1 MSEPAILARG
11 VLTAQPGRGLGRWS
25 LPSSR
30 AILQHCWGLP
40 STFLQPWG
48 EGSADLFDGDG
59 PATPDAVHL
68 ALGCLLLPVQVS
80 TLSRLEEKRRGMSV
94 GARGLRGF
102 SCPPGIPSWH
112 PTLPE
117 SLPPPGQALAARQG
131 RAGWARR
138 DGKEWRPRV
147 FQRVFILTHGT
158 VQSSTGRHWAGP
170 APHKRARAGDAEGVR
185 SAQPGGQGRLGPKR
199 REGARRGEVDGGGC
213 GLAGSSAGH
222 DHRVRGERS
231 PEVRAGRGT
240 DTPHAAAL

>member
-1 MSEPAILARG
+1 MSVPAILARG

-30 AILQHCWGLP
+30 AILQHCWGLL
-40 STFLQPWG
+40 STFLQPRG

-59 PATPDAVHL
+59 PAAPDAVHL

-94 GARGLRGF
+94 RTRGLRGF

-138 DGKEWRPRV
+138 DWEGMETTSIPTGVYSYTRHHTEQHR
-147 FQRVFILTHGT
+147 
-158 VQSSTGRHWAGP
+158 SSLG
-170 APHKRARAGDAEGVR
+170 RARPLQKSEDMRYRGREERAAR
-185 SAQPGGQGRLGPKR
+185 GGQGRLGPQR

-213 GLAGSSAGH
+213 GLAGSSAGTT
-222 DHRVRGERS
+222 
-231 PEVRAGRGT
+231 AGRGENKVQK
-240 DTPHAAAL
+240 

>member
-30 AILQHCWGLP
+30 AILQHCWCLP

-138 DGKEWRPRV
+138 DREGMETTSIPTGVYSYTRHHTEQHR
-147 FQRVFILTHGT
+147 
-158 VQSSTGRHWAGP
+158 SSLG
-170 APHKRARAGDAEGVR
+170 RARPSQKSEDMRCRGLR

-199 REGARRGEVDGGGC
+199 REGARTGEVDGGGC